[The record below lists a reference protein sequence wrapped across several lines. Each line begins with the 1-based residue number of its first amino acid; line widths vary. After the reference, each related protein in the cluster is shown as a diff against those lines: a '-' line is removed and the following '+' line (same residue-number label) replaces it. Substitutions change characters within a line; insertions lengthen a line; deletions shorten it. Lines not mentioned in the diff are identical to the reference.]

1 MVEKQRPRSGS
12 RFSLNPLTAAVLDAI
27 PPLGYKRPPP
37 LIGHE
42 TVTNSHRLL
51 RAKTTLTR
59 TSTPVLRIGTLISRS
74 VSNSSIVQ
82 QSILHSATPKRRT
95 RKISALGDTKDYI
108 WRITLQLNNT
118 WWKKSLLL
126 RLLWQSCI
134 LDILKCR
141 SEKWTS
147 MFVNSL
153 QIPWK
158 SNPTVCMKVQPAP
171 SSPVANVNATVS
183 SVTSPL
189 KTGALNLSQVPTWS
203 LEADRWAPAY
213 LHGWLTYK
221 DI

>member
-1 MVEKQRPRSGS
+1 MGYPSWGKWGALELSKCSCHLMVWTFAAEGDPVLIHAKQPTDAPLQIVDPLANEVQALHYLSPYTQFLDRRFLKSTFCPSSVLLVNLHEDCQPSTMVEKQRPRSGS

-118 WWKKSLLL
+118 
-126 RLLWQSCI
+126 
-134 LDILKCR
+134 
-141 SEKWTS
+141 
-147 MFVNSL
+147 
-153 QIPWK
+153 
-158 SNPTVCMKVQPAP
+158 
-171 SSPVANVNATVS
+171 
-183 SVTSPL
+183 
-189 KTGALNLSQVPTWS
+189 
-203 LEADRWAPAY
+203 
-213 LHGWLTYK
+213 
-221 DI
+221 